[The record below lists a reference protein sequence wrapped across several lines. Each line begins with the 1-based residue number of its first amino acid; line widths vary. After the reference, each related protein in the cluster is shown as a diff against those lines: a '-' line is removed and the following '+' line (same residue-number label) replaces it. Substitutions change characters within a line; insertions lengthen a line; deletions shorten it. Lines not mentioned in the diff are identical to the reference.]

1 MFIEDKLKKEYEWAA
16 NELGSNPALD
26 HKILLAAR
34 KELAGRKEKKKSM
47 FLRPKLTHVAAS
59 FVLLTGFGFATHSL
73 LYKENTGSVQ
83 MEVQSAKDFALT
95 QIAPEEIRRELASVE
110 NKLATGETAIVY
122 FAELAKEKH
131 PLFQQNPVIGVE
143 KLEVV
148 ADWKQWDEISKKAS
162 LSHSLPKQLGD
173 DFTFREGKLGT
184 PYGAMIGQ
192 GGETWLQELQQES
205 KETGKSVVWKVVPNS
220 ASPINTYTTLY
231 QNEQKANIYF
241 TVEVLPEDQLNI
253 QVSTPETTTYEPV
266 EVNGKKA
273 HYTSNDQF
281 LFSDSGLYKE
291 LSWVSKEGEKTIMY
305 HMATDSLAVSKQMLK
320 QAAEATQF

>member
-1 MFIEDKLKKEYEWAA
+1 MFIEDKLKKEYKWAA
-16 NELGSNPALD
+16 NELGSDPALD
-26 HKILLAAR
+26 NRILFAAR
-34 KELAGRKEKKKSM
+34 KELAGRAHKKKGL

-83 MEVQSAKDFALT
+83 IEVQAAKGFELT

-110 NKLATGETAIVY
+110 NKLTTGETAIVY
-122 FAELAKEKH
+122 FAELEKEKH

-143 KLEVV
+143 KPEVV
-148 ADWKQWDEISKKAS
+148 ADWKQWDEISQKAS
-162 LSHSLPKQLGD
+162 LSHSLPKQVAD

-192 GGETWLQELQQES
+192 GGETWLHELQQES
-205 KETGKSVVWKVVPNS
+205 KATGKSVVWKVVPNT

-241 TVEVLPEDQLNI
+241 TVEVLSKDQVDI
-253 QVSTPETTTYEPV
+253 QVSTPETTQYEPV

-281 LFSDSGLYKE
+281 LFSDSGQYKE
-291 LSWVSKEGEKTIMY
+291 LSWISKEGEQTIMY
-305 HMATDSLAVSKQMLK
+305 HVATDSLAVSKEMLK